1 MQPEVGKPGAVAR
14 LGLRDLI
21 GVMHRNVI
29 LAAAVNVKV
38 GAKIFFRH
46 CRAFNM
52 PTREADAPRAVPLHL
67 ALRVP
72 TGRGRAKFPEGKVGD
87 GALFAQVNAHP
98 AP

>member
-1 MQPEVGKPGAVAR
+1 MQPEVGQPRAVTR

-29 LAAAVNVKV
+29 FAAAVNVKV
-38 GAKIFFRH
+38 GAEIFFRH
-46 CRAFNM
+46 CRTFNM
-52 PTREADAPRAVPLHL
+52 PAGKANTPRAIPLHL
-67 ALRVP
+67 PFLIR
-72 TGRGRAKFPEGKVGD
+72 RAKFPERKVGD